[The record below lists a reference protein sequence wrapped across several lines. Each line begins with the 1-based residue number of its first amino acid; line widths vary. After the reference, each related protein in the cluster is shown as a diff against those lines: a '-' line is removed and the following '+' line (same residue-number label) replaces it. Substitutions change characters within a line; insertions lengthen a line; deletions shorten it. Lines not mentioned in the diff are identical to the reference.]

1 MTVTAS
7 AVKELR
13 EITGAGMMECK
24 KALVETNGDVEAAK
38 DFLRKKGQAKALKKS
53 ARETP
58 EGGIGIYISDD
69 KRTAGIVRVACET
82 DFVAR
87 NDKFKSFVEQLAQQV
102 AVVGDKDVLAQS
114 LEDGEGTVEDLVTK
128 QVGELGENIKFL
140 EARKLA
146 VSSGVIGSY
155 VHSNGK
161 IGVLTELS
169 AGSSSDELEA
179 LAKDVSMH
187 IAASQAEAIQESDLP
202 KELVE
207 KERNVLISQAKES
220 GKPDNIIEK
229 MVEGRV
235 KKFVKEICIVSQPFV
250 KNPEKTV
257 EELINETGSK
267 LGETVSLTNYA
278 KFQF

>member
-1 MTVTAS
+1 
-7 AVKELR
+7 
-13 EITGAGMMECK
+13 
-24 KALVETNGDVEAAK
+24 
-38 DFLRKKGQAKALKKS
+38 
-53 ARETP
+53 
-58 EGGIGIYISDD
+58 
-69 KRTAGIVRVACET
+69 
-82 DFVAR
+82 
-87 NDKFKSFVEQLAQQV
+87 
-102 AVVGDKDVLAQS
+102 
-114 LEDGEGTVEDLVTK
+114 
-128 QVGELGENIKFL
+128 
-140 EARKLA
+140 
-146 VSSGVIGSY
+146 
-155 VHSNGK
+155 
-161 IGVLTELS
+161 
-169 AGSSSDELEA
+169 
-179 LAKDVSMH
+179 MH